1 MSTFLL
7 PPPGV
12 AKICIHALSMRSLR
26 LAASSASAAPLL
38 QPVHQ
43 PSPLMQS
50 AHPLVPCLLR
60 AAALEAHAFSSTS
73 ATSQHQHT
81 AAVSAQEPFAQPQ
94 HSVHADHLSS
104 LMPYKRETHP
114 ITNKP
119 HAHNPL
125 SRGNCTLEVY
135 RLPGWVPP
143 ASKSR
148 SDSQLPLLSVPE
160 ATTAACAAINATP
173 GSQQAHLLES
183 AIQIIAKLR
192 EENELAYISGGWVRD
207 ALLGRPSADIDIA
220 TSASVQTQVPLCM
233 HDYHTKQLTRGM
245 ARLTRP
251 GLQFEVAQ
259 FRGPIRENVM
269 GSAYLDACLRD
280 FTINAI
286 FFDPLTGDV
295 LDFVGGVQDLKN
307 KVLRMPPYGL
317 SPHKATDVFS
327 TDPIRVLRAVR
338 FASGFGLTVDASVT
352 KREIAKHAHRCK
364 FDTPEANR
372 GALNL
377 GNRRLHK
384 ELHKLAS
391 TVHSSPWGSAAVPH
405 GLALAAEL
413 GVLQAMFPSIAKD
426 PDDGQDLGYLT
437 PPLVR
442 RVQDVLPVHCPIELR
457 LAALVNPWAPATA
470 LGQLDGLLLSMKDQ
484 SQPGP
489 QQLLWDMEPVEVAL
503 QYVHFL
509 AGLFKPLEDQEPDSP
524 LWRDGLALM
533 SYIDSQDKAA
543 YIRLLVHKHA
553 LAFEAAALAHLSND
567 EDDLP
572 SPADGT
578 ATYAS
583 NCSDD
588 SSSSPQA
595 FVASRLRL
603 VRSVWAADIKMHAES
618 QARMEERRRMSGLQQ
633 V

>member
-1 MSTFLL
+1 M
-7 PPPGV
+7 
-12 AKICIHALSMRSLR
+12 
-26 LAASSASAAPLL
+26 
-38 QPVHQ
+38 
-43 PSPLMQS
+43 
-50 AHPLVPCLLR
+50 PCLLR
-60 AAALEAHAFSSTS
+60 AAALEARSFSSTP
-73 ATSQHQHT
+73 ATL
-81 AAVSAQEPFAQPQ
+81 QPQ
-94 HSVHADHLSS
+94 LKAAIPTQPPTSTHANHLSS
-104 LMPYKRETHP
+104 LMPYKRESHP

-119 HAHNPL
+119 QAHNPL

-135 RLPGWVPP
+135 RLLGWVPP

-148 SDSQLPLLSVPE
+148 SDSQPSLLSVSE
-160 ATTAACAAINATP
+160 ATTAACAAISAPP
-173 GSQQAHLLES
+173 GSEQAHLLES

-192 EENELAYISGGWVRD
+192 EEGELAYISGGWVRD

-245 ARLTRP
+245 ARLTKP

-259 FRGPIRENVM
+259 FRGPMRENVL

-317 SPHKATDVFS
+317 SPHKAADVFS

-338 FASGFGLTVDASVT
+338 FASGFGLTVDPGVT

-413 GVLQAMFPSIAKD
+413 GVLQAMFPAIAKD
-426 PDDGQDLGYLT
+426 PDGGQDLGYLT
-437 PPLVR
+437 PQLVR

-470 LGQLDGLLLSMKDQ
+470 LGQLDGLLLSMRDQ

-489 QQLLWDMEPVEVAL
+489 QQLVWDMEPVEVAL

-509 AGLFKPLEDQEPDSP
+509 AGLFKPLEEQEPDSP
-524 LWRDGLALM
+524 LWHDGLALL
-533 SYIDSQDKAA
+533 SYIDTQDKAA

-567 EDDLP
+567 EEDLP
-572 SPADGT
+572 STADGAGDT
-578 ATYAS
+578 S
-583 NCSDD
+583 GCSD
-588 SSSSPQA
+588 SSSSSPRA

-603 VRSVWAADIKMHAES
+603 VRSVWAADIKMHGDS